1 MTMPELRPTL
11 LLILDG
17 WGQAPDGPGNAVA
30 RACAPTLD
38 RLRAGYP
45 GTLLDCSGRAVG
57 LPTGFMGNSEVGHMN
72 IGAGRVVYQDMTRI
86 DLAIEEGRFA
96 DNPAIAGALEAARK
110 SGGRLHLMG
119 LVSDGGVHSH
129 LNHVFALLA
138 AAKAAGVEVAVH
150 AFLDGRD
157 TPPDSGAGYLE
168 QLVAEMRRLGWGEI
182 ATVMGRYWAM
192 DRDSHWERNER
203 AHAAMALGRGQ
214 AVADP
219 VTAVREAYAAKEFD
233 EFIEP
238 RIVAREGRPV
248 ALLAEGDAVFFFNFR
263 ADRARQIVR
272 ALFDPQFDG
281 FSREAFPRLHV
292 ATMTRYEAAF
302 PLPVAFPKDE
312 IAHTLGQVVAELGL
326 AQLRIAETEK
336 YAHVTYFLN
345 CGREAPFPGEERIL
359 VPSPRE
365 VATYDLKPE
374 MSVFEVAARFV
385 ERWSAGGLSLAVCNL
400 ANLDMVGHTGVLSA
414 AVAACEAVDAAV
426 ADIVGAVRASGGRV
440 LLTADHGNSE
450 EMIDSRGGPHTAHTL
465 NRVPLVLVDDEWKG
479 ATLRPGKLADIA
491 PTILDLWGVER
502 PAAMTGQSL
511 VENTSKNR

>member
-1 MTMPELRPTL
+1 MPDLRPTL

-30 RACAPTLD
+30 RACTPTLD
-38 RLRAGYP
+38 RLRAEYP

-57 LPTGFMGNSEVGHMN
+57 LPSGFMGNSEVGHMN

-86 DLAIEEGRFA
+86 DIAVEEGRFA
-96 DNPAIAGALEAARK
+96 DNPAIAGALAAARET
-110 SGGRLHLMG
+110 GGRLHLMG

-129 LNHVFALLA
+129 QNHIHALLA
-138 AAKAAGVEVAVH
+138 AAKDAGVPAVVH

-168 QLVAEMRRLGWGEI
+168 QLAAEMRRLGWGEI

-203 AHAAMALGRGQ
+203 AYAAMTVGRGK
-214 AVADP
+214 AVEDP
-219 VTAVREAYAAKEFD
+219 VAAVRDAYAAKEFD
-233 EFIEP
+233 EFVEP
-238 RIVAREGRPV
+238 RVVTREGRPV
-248 ALLAEGDAVFFFNFR
+248 ALLADGDAVFFFNFR

-272 ALFDPQFDG
+272 ALFDPEFTG
-281 FSREAFPRLHV
+281 FAREAFPRLHV
-292 ATMTRYEAAF
+292 ATMTRYESSF
-302 PLPVAFPKDE
+302 PLPVAFPKEE
-312 IAHTLGQVVAELGL
+312 IADTLGQVVSELGL
-326 AQLRIAETEK
+326 TQLRIAETEK

-345 CGREAPFPGEERIL
+345 CGREEPFPGEERVL
-359 VPSPRE
+359 TPSPRE

-374 MSVFEVAARFV
+374 MSVFEVARRFR
-385 ERWSAGGLSLAVCNL
+385 ERWGKGGISLAVCNL
-400 ANLDMVGHTGVLSA
+400 ANLDMVGHTGMLTA
-414 AVAACEAVDAAV
+414 AIAACQAVDTAV

-465 NRVPLVLVDDEWKG
+465 NQVPLVLLDDDWKG
-479 ATLRPGKLADIA
+479 RTLRPGKLADIA

-502 PAAMTGQSL
+502 PAAMTGKSL
-511 VENTSKNR
+511 LGEGQ

>member
-1 MTMPELRPTL
+1 MPDLRPTL

-17 WGQAPDGPGNAVA
+17 WGQAPDGPGNAVT
-30 RACAPTLD
+30 RSCTPTLD

-57 LPTGFMGNSEVGHMN
+57 LPSGFMGNSEVGHMN

-86 DLAIEEGRFA
+86 DMAIEEGRFA
-96 DNPAIAGALEAARK
+96 DNPAIAGAMAAARQ

-129 LNHVFALLA
+129 QNHIFALLA
-138 AAKAAGVEVAVH
+138 AAKEAGVRVAVH
-150 AFLDGRD
+150 CFLDGRD

-168 QLVAEMRRLGWGEI
+168 QLQAEMRRLGWGEI

-203 AHAAMALGRGQ
+203 AHAAMAMGRGQ
-214 AVADP
+214 AVEDP
-219 VTAVREAYAAKEFD
+219 VAAVRAAYAAKEFD
-233 EFIEP
+233 EFVEP

-248 ALLAEGDAVFFFNFR
+248 ALLKDNDAVFFFNFR

-272 ALFDPQFDG
+272 TLFDPQFDG
-281 FSREAFPRLHV
+281 FAREAFPRLHV
-292 ATMTRYEAAF
+292 ATMTRYESSF
-302 PLPVAFPKDE
+302 PLPVAFPKED
-312 IAHTLGQVVAELGL
+312 IAHTLGQTVSELGL

-345 CGREAPFPGEERIL
+345 CGREEPFPGEERIL

-374 MSVFEVAARFV
+374 MSVFEVARRFRD
-385 ERWSAGGLSLAVCNL
+385 RWVRGGLSLAVCNL
-400 ANLDMVGHTGVLSA
+400 ANLDMVGHTGVLPA
-414 AVAACEAVDAAV
+414 AIAACQAVDSAV
-426 ADIVGAVRASGGRV
+426 ADIAGAVLASGGRV
-440 LLTADHGNSE
+440 LVTADHGNSE

-465 NRVPLVLVDDEWKG
+465 NQVPLVLVDEEWKG
-479 ATLRPGKLADIA
+479 RSLRPGKLADIA
-491 PTILDLWGVER
+491 PTILALWGVEQ
-502 PAAMTGQSL
+502 PEAMGGRSL
-511 VENTSKNR
+511 LGE